1 MADSI
6 KNNMKRIKDDREKQ
20 KKKPKFTLK
29 RVGGGFKE
37 QLVEENDWLYS
48 INLLHFNFWGFGVLG
63 FWGFGFGV

>member
-37 QLVEENDWLYS
+37 QLVEEND
-48 INLLHFNFWGFGVLG
+48 
-63 FWGFGFGV
+63 